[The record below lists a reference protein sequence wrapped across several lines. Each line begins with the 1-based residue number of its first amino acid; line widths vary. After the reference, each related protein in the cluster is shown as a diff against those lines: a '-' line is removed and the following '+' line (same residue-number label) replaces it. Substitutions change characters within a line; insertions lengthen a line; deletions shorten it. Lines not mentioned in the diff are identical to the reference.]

1 MVLRRLELAD
11 LRRFQA
17 YRHDRVVG
25 RFQGWEPQP
34 HAEATRFLEEM
45 SQADLFPPGTWFQ
58 LGIASGS
65 TNELVGDVGIC
76 IRADDRRAE
85 IGFTVAREAQG
96 RGVGTEAVRGLIDF
110 IFEHTTVT
118 AVVAV
123 TDQRNI
129 PAGRSLARVG
139 MRTRETLRTIFRGEP
154 CVEHMWTI
162 SRAAA
167 RDHGARTDR

>member
-1 MVLRRLELAD
+1 MVLRRLGLAD
-11 LRRFQA
+11 LHRFQA
-17 YRHDRVVG
+17 YRNDPVVG

-34 HAEATRFLEEM
+34 DTEATRFIEEM
-45 SQADLFPPGTWFQ
+45 CQVDLFPPGTWFQ
-58 LGIASGS
+58 LGIARGS
-65 TNELVGDVGIC
+65 TNELVGDVGVC

-118 AVVAV
+118 EVVAV

-129 PAGRSLARVG
+129 PAGRLLERVG
-139 MRTRETLRTIFRGEP
+139 MRTSETLRTVFRGEP

-162 SRAAA
+162 SRAAG